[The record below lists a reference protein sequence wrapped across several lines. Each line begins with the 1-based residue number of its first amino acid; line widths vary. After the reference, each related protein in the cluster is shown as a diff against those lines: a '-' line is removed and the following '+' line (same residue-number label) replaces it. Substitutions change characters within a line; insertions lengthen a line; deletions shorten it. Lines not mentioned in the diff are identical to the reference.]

1 MWVSFRHTVCWLWC
15 WQGAPLTAPQS
26 HVGSPSCLRS
36 LLRWRSKNQRSF
48 SCQALSASC
57 KTFVSLQWI
66 FWFCFLHPT
75 SFFFFFDILQ
85 QAFFYL
91 PVSPF
96 LYFFKWG
103 QPTKAVP
110 KVQGGMAC
118 RQALCGCSQHHP
130 ICSPIS
136 FQSWLERDAGSQC
149 CQVVLRSHSASSPV
163 QAKHIVGIHIKARI
177 SIGWAWL
184 AGVLY

>member
-1 MWVSFRHTVCWLWC
+1 MSE
-15 WQGAPLTAPQS
+15 APPVWGVYYDKDRKTKEAS
-26 HVGSPSCLRS
+26 HAKLS
-36 LLRWRSKNQRSF
+36 LPVAKHLFLCSEPF
-48 SCQALSASC
+48 G
-57 KTFVSLQWI
+57 FV
-66 FWFCFLHPT
+66 FCIQP
-75 SFFFFFDILQ
+75 FFFFFDILQ

-110 KVQGGMAC
+110 KVQGGTAC

-136 FQSWLERDAGSQC
+136 FQSWLERDVGSQC
-149 CQVVLRSHSASSPV
+149 CQVVLQSHSASSPV
-163 QAKHIVGIHIKARI
+163 QAKHIMGIHIKARI
-177 SIGWAWL
+177 SIGWVWL
-184 AGVLY
+184 AGVPY

>member
-1 MWVSFRHTVCWLWC
+1 MGFFPAHSVLAVVLTGTAANCTAVSCRK
-15 WQGAPLTAPQS
+15 PLLFEESTTIKIEKPKKLLM
-26 HVGSPSCLRS
+26 PSS
-36 LLRWRSKNQRSF
+36 LCQLQNICF
-48 SCQALSASC
+48 SAVNLLVLFSASN
-57 KTFVSLQWI
+57 L
-66 FWFCFLHPT
+66 
-75 SFFFFFDILQ
+75 FFFFDILQ

-110 KVQGGMAC
+110 KVQGGTAC

-136 FQSWLERDAGSQC
+136 FQS
-149 CQVVLRSHSASSPV
+149 
-163 QAKHIVGIHIKARI
+163 
-177 SIGWAWL
+177 
-184 AGVLY
+184 

>member
-75 SFFFFFDILQ
+75 SFFFFLISCSKL
-85 QAFFYL
+85 FFIYL
-91 PVSPF
+91 YHHSF
-96 LYFFKWG
+96 ISLN
-103 QPTKAVP
+103 
-110 KVQGGMAC
+110 GGNP
-118 RQALCGCSQHHP
+118 LKL
-130 ICSPIS
+130 
-136 FQSWLERDAGSQC
+136 FQRFREE
-149 CQVVLRSHSASSPV
+149 
-163 QAKHIVGIHIKARI
+163 
-177 SIGWAWL
+177 WL
-184 AGVLY
+184 AGKHCVAAASIIPFAHQFPFSLDLNEMQAHNVARLFCDHTLLLHLCKQSTLWGST